1 MVTRLL
7 SDAVFPRLVKARQDF
22 PSPEP
27 VDIEREIVQ
36 ELSRPE
42 IASTVGKGKRI
53 AIAVGSRGVAE
64 IDRIAKAVVKQVKE
78 LGGVPFIIPAMGSH
92 GGATA
97 EGQADVLAH
106 LGITEETAGA
116 PVVSSMEVVQLGTS
130 PSGVPVYVDRQA
142 HGADATI
149 VINRVKPHT
158 AFHGPIESGLM
169 KMLAIGL
176 GKHEGAIAVHAL
188 GFQRFD
194 SLIPEIGR
202 CILEKG
208 NVIFGI
214 AVMENAR
221 EHVVRIAAIE
231 PERIEEVERKLL
243 EEARSLMAKILF
255 PCLDV
260 LVVRELGKNIS
271 GDGMDPNVTGRY
283 LSHLQATEPD
293 IQKIVVLDLTE
304 ETYGNALGIG
314 MADVTTR
321 NAVDKIDYHAM
332 YVNAVTSRL
341 LAGVKIPMTMETERE
356 AIAAAL
362 VSCWGTGPG
371 NHKMMLIENTLK
383 LEEVYISEPL
393 LQDARKLPDVEIL
406 SEPFAMAFDERG
418 ALQLPDWR

>member
-7 SDAVFPRLVKARQDF
+7 GDAVFPRLVKARQDF

-27 VDIEREIVQ
+27 VDVEREVLQ
-36 ELSRPE
+36 EISRPE
-42 IASTVGKGKRI
+42 IASTVGEGKRI

-142 HGADATI
+142 HEADATI

-202 CILEKG
+202 CILERG
-208 NVIFGI
+208 NVAFGI

-231 PERIEEVERKLL
+231 PERIEEVEQKLL

-255 PCLDV
+255 PRLDV
-260 LVVRELGKNIS
+260 LVVRALGKNIS

-321 NAVDKIDYHAM
+321 NAVGKIDYPAM

-341 LAGVKIPMTMETERE
+341 LAGVKIPMIMETERE

-362 VSCWGTGPG
+362 VSCWGTEPG

-383 LEEVYISEPL
+383 LEEVYISEPM
-393 LQDARKLPDVEIL
+393 LQDARRLPDVEIL
-406 SEPFAMAFDERG
+406 SEPLAMAFDERG